1 MGVAKIT
8 LPNTTRF
15 AYFNWAVLPG
25 RLFLGIPVSSHTYR
39 SPSLGKTALKRL
51 PKLQFHPQIANEEQI
66 SKPTVIEIQSLCR
79 FKANESCVFNVSPI
93 AKPWRGM
100 TTQVVSLILLQSLE
114 QQNLFERDFEI
125 QVRRVLGWKFISESG
140 ISRWSLESS
149 EKSALSKEICGR
161 ERNPGNNTLS
171 QLPAFE

>member
-1 MGVAKIT
+1 MSFCKVSFAANAKQLTEEAKCLKPTSSRGLIHTMGVAKIT

-25 RLFLGIPVSSHTYR
+25 RLVLGIPVSSHTYR

-100 TTQVVSLILLQSLE
+100 TTREYPVSM
-114 QQNLFERDFEI
+114 
-125 QVRRVLGWKFISESG
+125 RVCLYNMRSQFKHY
-140 ISRWSLESS
+140 
-149 EKSALSKEICGR
+149 
-161 ERNPGNNTLS
+161 NNRLR
-171 QLPAFE
+171 P